1 MIRDSHSKALIETD
15 ITELQKYR
23 KEKKRE
29 KELVQL
35 KNEIDSIKK
44 CINNMAETIKNIEA
58 RV

>member
-29 KELVQL
+29 KELAQL

-44 CINNMAETIKNIEA
+44 CINNMAETIKKIEA